1 MATGFQHLHSYFAYL
16 VLIVLIVVIIYSY
29 MGYSGKK
36 PFTKQAKQFS
46 LIGLIFA
53 HIQLVFGLILYF
65 ISTKGIQALSAETM
79 KVSEAR
85 LYALEHPL
93 MMIIGIALMTI
104 GYMKSKKQSSD
115 AGKYRMIWIYYLI
128 GLILI
133 LLRIPW
139 TDWL

>member
-1 MATGFQHLHSYFAYL
+1 MLFLLIAIINSIAGLAAHREFVKKDRILGL
-16 VLIVLIVVIIYSY
+16 VALIVV
-29 MGYSGKK
+29 
-36 PFTKQAKQFS
+36 
-46 LIGLIFA
+46 
-53 HIQLVFGLILYF
+53 HIQLVIGLILYF
-65 ISTKGIQALSAETM
+65 TSTKGIQALSAETM
-79 KVSEAR
+79 KVSESR

-93 MMIIGIALMTI
+93 MMIIGIALITI

-128 GLILI
+128 GLVLI